1 MHMKASGSTIF
12 VITHRTT
19 ILSQLDRLIVMSAGG
34 ISMYGPREQVMAE
47 LNAQHLA
54 AQQKAA
60 QVASGASLTS
70 V

>member
-1 MHMKASGSTIF
+1 
-12 VITHRTT
+12 
-19 ILSQLDRLIVMSAGG
+19 
-34 ISMYGPREQVMAE
+34 MAE

-60 QVASGASLTS
+60 QVASGAALTS